1 MSVAEKEDFIKIKTV
16 NETDILT
23 FIDYKK
29 YHADIE
35 YNGNTYSLY
44 GYQID
49 DKNAI
54 DIVKD
59 LGVKVD
65 SFYRVINKD
74 NKEVYFN
81 EILLSIAELIF
92 RLRIDLGVKKW

>member
-1 MSVAEKEDFIKIKTV
+1 MTIAEKIDYLKVKTV
-16 NETDILT
+16 NDNDILA
-23 FIDYKK
+23 FVDFDK

-35 YNGNTYSLY
+35 YNSNNYSLY
-44 GYQID
+44 GHQID

-92 RLRIDLGVKKW
+92 RLRIDLGVKK